1 MSITHLITSLVD
13 VNECGGPRADP
24 VVEMDMEEKITT
36 KEAYAAM
43 YAYLKMLY
51 DMTGSD
57 DLGGFLGSMSLLEDG
72 TPSDPGVWDDWLE
85 AVQQARLG
93 QVDLSL
99 AIPDE

>member
-1 MSITHLITSLVD
+1 
-13 VNECGGPRADP
+13 
-24 VVEMDMEEKITT
+24 MEDKITV

-72 TPSDPGVWDDWLE
+72 TPADPGVWDDWMR
-85 AVQQARLG
+85 AVQQARHG
-93 QVDLSL
+93 QVELTL
-99 AIPDE
+99 GIPDK

>member
-1 MSITHLITSLVD
+1 MSITHLVTSLVD

-57 DLGGFLGSMSLLEDG
+57 DLGVFLGSMSLLEDG
-72 TPSDPGVWDDWLE
+72 TPADPGVWEDWME

-93 QVDLSL
+93 QVDLTL
-99 AIPDE
+99 AIPEE

>member
-1 MSITHLITSLVD
+1 MNQRNSGQILQNPEID
-13 VNECGGPRADP
+13 
-24 VVEMDMEEKITT
+24 MDDKITI

-72 TPSDPGVWDDWLE
+72 TPADPGVWDEWMR
-85 AVQQARLG
+85 AIQQARRG
-93 QVDLSL
+93 QVDLTL
-99 AIPDE
+99 GRTEE